1 MGFLSPVAPL
11 PSQNSEVDVG
21 TETRNDNRPAIAVA
35 AGIID
40 ERDLGREVQAADDV
54 GDVVRLAHALSPI

>member
-1 MGFLSPVAPL
+1 M
-11 PSQNSEVDVG
+11 G